1 MAGKDF
7 TYRGKTPEELKAL
20 DTREFAK
27 LVKSRTRRAILR
39 QSAEIEKFVSKCE
52 KCKENN
58 KQIRTH
64 LRDIIVVPKMI
75 EHKIFIHNG
84 KQFLEITIIPEM
96 LGHRLGEFALTRQKV
111 KHGAAG
117 IGATK
122 SSMAKATK
130 KT

>member
-1 MAGKDF
+1 MAKEI
-7 TYRGKTPEELKAL
+7 TYRGQTLEDLKKL

-39 QSAEIEKFVSKCE
+39 QTSEIESFVAKCE
-52 KCKENN
+52 RCKAKN
-58 KQIRTH
+58 KPIRTH
-64 LRDIIVVPKMI
+64 LRDIIIVPKLVDCTI
-75 EHKIFIHNG
+75 HIHNG
-84 KQFLEITIIPEM
+84 KQFLPIQIITEM
-96 LGHRLGEFALTRQKV
+96 LGHRIGEFALTRQKV

-117 IGATK
+117 IGSTK

>member
-1 MAGKDF
+1 MAKEI
-7 TYRGKTPEELKAL
+7 TYRGRTMEELKKM

-39 QSAEIEKFVSKCE
+39 QSAWIEKFVAKCE
-52 KCKENN
+52 KCKSKN
-58 KQIRTH
+58 KQIKTH
-64 LRDIIVVPKMI
+64 LRDMIIVPKLLDYTI
-75 EHKIFIHNG
+75 NIHMG
-84 KQFLEITIIPEM
+84 KTFLPIQIIPEM
-96 LGHRLGEFALTRQKV
+96 LSHRLGEFALTRQKV

>member
-1 MAGKDF
+1 MAKEF
-7 TYRGKTPEELKAL
+7 FYRGKTIEELKKL
-20 DTREFAK
+20 DIREFAK

-39 QSAEIEKFVSKCE
+39 QSSELESFVIRCE
-52 KCKENN
+52 KIKAKN

-64 LRDIIVVPKMI
+64 RRDIIVVPRLI
-75 EHKIFIHNG
+75 DYTINIHNG
-84 KQFLEITIIPEM
+84 KQFLPVIIAPEM
-96 LGHRLGEFALTRQKV
+96 LGHRIGEFATTRGKV

-122 SSMAKATK
+122 SSAGKATK

>member
-1 MAGKDF
+1 MAKEITF
-7 TYRGKTPEELKAL
+7 RGKTIEELKKM

-27 LVKSRTRRAILR
+27 YVKSRTRRAILR
-39 QSAEIEKFVSKCE
+39 QSTHLDSFVTKCE
-52 KCKENN
+52 TLKAKN

-64 LRDIIVVPKMI
+64 LRDIIITPKMI
-75 EHKIFIHNG
+75 DYTINIHMG
-84 KQFLEITIIPEM
+84 KQFLPIQIIPEM

>member
-1 MAGKDF
+1 MAKEITF
-7 TYRGKTPEELKAL
+7 RGLTIEEVKKL

-39 QSAEIEKFVSKCE
+39 QTAFIEKFVAKCE
-52 KCKENN
+52 KCKSKN
-58 KQIRTH
+58 KQIKTH
-64 LRDIIVVPKMI
+64 LRDMIVVPKLLDYTI
-75 EHKIFIHNG
+75 NIHAG
-84 KQFLEITIIPEM
+84 KTYLQIITVPEM